1 MSWFATIRAGCRS
14 VVDRVLR
21 ELNAFCSCFFGIEDL
36 SSLRQVPARARYE
49 RCSANQVLFSSESI
63 ASCWYLLLSGSIYL
77 NGTIVFA
84 PQRFGRQFSGKRGC
98 NRIVLEPSKIIL
110 IKNSK
115 DEEYLFQ
122 RKIFEKQS
130 QKRLRKINHR
140 GEHQTITDNANVNNY
155 LTKMKEYLRLLNI
168 ACAAKAKW
176 RQITFQKTSPESL
189 LFFSL
194 IGGSEGFGIF
204 VEGVELGSKAAE
216 CGLKRGDQCL
226 KN

>member
-49 RCSANQVLFSSESI
+49 RCSANQVLFS
-63 ASCWYLLLSGSIYL
+63 
-77 NGTIVFA
+77 
-84 PQRFGRQFSGKRGC
+84 FGRQFSGKRGC

-216 CGLKRGDQCL
+216 CGLKRGDQKSGRMGFQGSL
-226 KN
+226 EGFA

>member
-110 IKNSK
+110 
-115 DEEYLFQ
+115 
-122 RKIFEKQS
+122 
-130 QKRLRKINHR
+130 
-140 GEHQTITDNANVNNY
+140 
-155 LTKMKEYLRLLNI
+155 KMKEYLRLLNI

-216 CGLKRGDQCL
+216 CGLKRGDQKSGRMGFQGSL
-226 KN
+226 EGFA